1 MMGFGP
7 TTDKQSNSAP
17 HTSSLPSCYVASW
30 IGISRFIVL
39 IGWRTSSF
47 VNHRGISRFIVLIG
61 WRTSSFVNHRGILL
75 FQRTSD
81 SKTMVGPVQC
91 IIELLA
97 PPTRFCACWS
107 QKSNH
112 LNFLSARPLWIE
124 IFRTRIIFLNTVT
137 SVLGNPVS
145 ACNFA
150 IVAGGRVLAHFVLL
164 RIERWMTVCPHA
176 ITPLCMPDCKSKGSP
191 TQ

>member
-1 MMGFGP
+1 M
-7 TTDKQSNSAP
+7 QELRW
-17 HTSSLPSCYVASW
+17 TSKGCASY
-30 IGISRFIVL
+30 
-39 IGWRTSSF
+39 
-47 VNHRGISRFIVLIG
+47 
-61 WRTSSFVNHRGILL
+61 
-75 FQRTSD
+75 

-164 RIERWMTVCPHA
+164 RIERWMAVCPHA
-176 ITPLCMPDCKSKGSP
+176 ITPLCMPDCKSNGFAHSVDHPFFRESRFHRIHEIFEHSCRFYSKVVLASCSLFLAAAFVCRR
-191 TQ
+191 